1 MTRVDVMGCTWTQ
14 DFSFSSATIHA
25 AFATATRDSQH
36 EHENHERF
44 DLTVLRIF
52 GAHRFLIGDYRPEE
66 GIRRID
72 TNAVFRHMS
81 AVRIQ

>member
-44 DLTVLRIF
+44 DLTVLWIF
-52 GAHRFLIGDYRPEE
+52 GTH
-66 GIRRID
+66 RRIR
-72 TNAVFRHMS
+72 NLLPK
-81 AVRIQ
+81 